1 MIKGLYKDMA
11 EDMLVFKLPL
21 HQLESNCY
29 EDENNLNEVAN
40 LVGVCCEKEHQYTI
54 SQSIDMAYAGKPPQE
69 GSPYICFDDKE
80 ELKKACKLLGLD
92 IMYK

>member
-1 MIKGLYKDMA
+1 MIKGIYKDVA
-11 EDMLVFKLPL
+11 EDMLIFKLPL
-21 HQLESNCY
+21 HQMSSDCLGE
-29 EDENNLNEVAN
+29 EIGEVPNLI
-40 LVGVCCEKEHQYTI
+40 GVCCEKKFQYTI
-54 SQSIDMAYAGKPPQE
+54 SQSIDMGYCGKPPQE